1 MICGLFSV
9 LKNRLVLHRLFGS
22 TIISKKTGHYL
33 GSKTF
38 LSRDLLEKGDIAISS
53 VGDCVDNVRSVR

>member
-53 VGDCVDNVRSVR
+53 KMVLIDRIYFLV